1 MKATPPVLVRGA
13 DVYDGS
19 GADPGRFDVLV
30 VDGRIRIAPD
40 RTSVPSGVT
49 TIDGAGLALS
59 PGFIDVHTHSDALAL
74 MPDADPELSL
84 APVRQGVTVEI
95 AGNCGSSLFPP
106 AQPGT
111 DVVAMETF
119 IRTLFGDDAHSL
131 EGAED
136 FERHHLGVARKSH
149 IVSLVGHS
157 TLRAAVLGFGDCR
170 PTRAQLDQMCAL
182 LAAALDAGAAG
193 LSSGLIYPPGT
204 FADTDELVALAR
216 VAAARGRPYVTHLR
230 DEMSNVEAALDE
242 AIEVARAS
250 GVALHVSHHK
260 TAGIKGHGRTVSTL
274 ATMDAA
280 RASGLDLTCDV
291 YPYTASSTH
300 LHAMFPPWATAGGIP
315 ALLERLR
322 SGAAVRDAVRRSI
335 ADGEEGWE
343 NTVGN
348 GGWDLIEVATAPGR
362 SEAEGRSIAALAA
375 AAGVDP
381 VDYAADLLLA
391 EQAQVTIISRS
402 MAEDDVRRVL
412 CHPGTMIGSDGV
424 PHSGRPHP
432 RWAGSF
438 ARVLGRYSREAG
450 LLTLAEAV
458 SRMTALPARRFG
470 LRGRGVIAEGAHGD
484 LVLFDPAEILDR
496 ATFAAPLE
504 APRGVHHVLVDGQRV
519 IADGAPTD
527 ASPGRPLRV
536 HPAPVG
542 APG

>member
-1 MKATPPVLVRGA
+1 MKASSSILIRGA
-13 DVYDGS
+13 EVYDGS
-19 GADPGRFDVLV
+19 GAEPSRLDVLV
-30 VDGRIRIAPD
+30 VDGRIRLVSD
-40 RTSVPSGVT
+40 RTAVPSGVPT
-49 TIDGAGLALS
+49 LDGAGLALA

-111 DVVAMETF
+111 DAVAMESF
-119 IRTLFGDDAHSL
+119 IRTLFGDDAHSV

-136 FERHHLGVARKSH
+136 FERLQMGVDRKTN

-157 TLRAAVLGFGDCR
+157 TLRGAVLGFGDCR
-170 PTRAQLDQMCAL
+170 PTPAQLDQMCSL
-182 LAAALDAGAAG
+182 LGAALRAGAAG

-216 VAAARGRPYVTHLR
+216 VAAAHGRPYVTHLR

-242 AIEVARAS
+242 AIDVARAS

-260 TAGIKGHGRTVSTL
+260 TAGTQGHGRTVSTL

-280 RASGLDLTCDV
+280 RASGVDLTCDV

-322 SGAAVRDAVRRSI
+322 SGAEVRDAVRRSI
-335 ADGEEGWE
+335 AVGEEGWE

-362 SEAEGRSIAALAA
+362 SEAEGRSIAGLAQ

-412 CHPGTMIGSDGV
+412 SHPGTMIGSDGV

-438 ARVLGRYSREAG
+438 ARVLGRYSRDAG
-450 LLTLAEAV
+450 LLTLADAV

-470 LRGRGVIAEGAHGD
+470 LRGRGVIAEGAHAD
-484 LVLFDPAEILDR
+484 LVLFDPAEVLDR
-496 ATFAAPLE
+496 ATFATPLD
-504 APRGVHHVLVDGQRV
+504 APRGIHHVFVNGQRV
-519 IADGAPTD
+519 IADGSPTG

-536 HPAPVG
+536 QHEPVG
-542 APG
+542 TPG